1 MIKNL
6 RHVSDDFA
14 TSGQPTELELAE
26 LAQSGFRA
34 VINLG
39 LLDPKYCLPDETG
52 TARSLGLAYE
62 HVPVRF
68 DAPRAEDFER
78 FSTLLSEAER
88 PVLVHCAL
96 NYRATCFFSLW
107 AEAEL
112 GWSREQA
119 DAFIADVWTPD
130 AVWRAFLEE
139 QRSKARHSLSR
150 RSRR

>member
-6 RHVSDDFA
+6 RHVSEDFA
-14 TSGQPTELELAE
+14 TAGQPTEAELAE
-26 LAQSGFRA
+26 LANDGFRS

-39 LLDPKYCLPDETG
+39 LQDPKYCLPDEAG

-68 DAPRAEDFER
+68 DAPCADDFQR
-78 FSTLLSEAER
+78 FSALLTGAER

-107 AEAEL
+107 AEKSL

-119 DAFIADVWTPD
+119 DAFIGGVWKPD
-130 AVWRAFLEE
+130 AVWSAFLDE
-139 QRSKARHSLSR
+139 QRRKLDGE
-150 RSRR
+150 